1 MEYNSNWCSFS
12 FGSWIQE
19 APRKGAISMNK
30 TTLRFDADEATLL
43 KLKSLSGANYFQNK
57 DFQRIIQIL
66 INKTYDQSKGKV
78 IK

>member
-1 MEYNSNWCSFS
+1 
-12 FGSWIQE
+12 
-19 APRKGAISMNK
+19 MNK

-66 INKTYDQSKGKV
+66 INKTYDDSKGKI